1 MQTISSKI
9 PTNRPFSLST
19 QNQVLSLKREREL
32 NELSMYMPQLQ
43 DLVLTGC
50 FNLSDDKLLCTL
62 SNELPNLQELSLSMC
77 KQITDNA
84 IILISEHLTSLLKL
98 DVSGCPNITDQSL
111 IALIKGLRK
120 LKSLNLRSCRNITHK
135 GLAYICGYRPEG
147 AASADDDQMDIDSD
161 QELAIALDMEQP
173 KVDLNSALV
182 NLEELVL
189 QDCQKLND
197 DVLRYVPLGLSQ
209 LKSINLS
216 FCVGITEFGLKNLAN
231 HPSLESINLC
241 HCNNVGDVGL
251 RYLSEANLSRLISLD
266 VSFCDKVNDQALSY
280 IAQGLRELQALS
292 LNSCSITD
300 DGLVK
305 IGQNLVKLSTLNVGQ
320 CNQITD
326 KSLAVVIENCVNLQS
341 IDLYGCKM
349 ITTVSVEKLNKLPK
363 LNKINMEL
371 AAKQPSKDLAQEDEK
386 IDRMESYSENT
397 NQESDQQMS
406 DVQFANPA
414 FDPFNYSPFMQPD
427 KTVDENNNNVNSP
440 KSNHSYAQNWLKDQY
455 QLLYKQ
461 EAEIAAYA
469 LRAQQQATAN
479 RSNGLYMPFPGVL
492 NLSKLASPLL
502 FFPPAPTN
510 GPGNSQMNNQ
520 QVPLLNPYVLM
531 QSMQSLA
538 SNMYYYKY

>member
-1 MQTISSKI
+1 
-9 PTNRPFSLST
+9 
-19 QNQVLSLKREREL
+19 
-32 NELSMYMPQLQ
+32 MPQLQ

-50 FNLSDDKLLCTL
+50 FNLNDKEIL
-62 SNELPNLQELSLSMC
+62 SGLTSKLPNLRELNLSMC
-77 KQITDNA
+77 KRITDHA
-84 IILISEHLTSLLKL
+84 INHISEHLTSLIKL

-111 IALIKGLRK
+111 IALIRGLRK

-147 AASADDDQMDIDSD
+147 VANPDDDQMDIDSD

-251 RYLSEANLSRLISLD
+251 RYLSEANLSRLVSLD

-280 IAQGLRELQALS
+280 IAQGLKELQALS

-300 DGLVK
+300 HGLVK
-305 IGQNLVKLSTLNVGQ
+305 IGQNLVKLSMLNVGQ

-349 ITTVSVEKLNKLPK
+349 ITTASVEKLGKLPK
-363 LNKINMEL
+363 LSKINM
-371 AAKQPSKDLAQEDEK
+371 DLKSAEHEK
-386 IDRMESYSENT
+386 SRTEEPGKNV
-397 NQESDQQMS
+397 NRDQQIS
-406 DVQFANPA
+406 NPPQLNLPFDQFNCNL
-414 FDPFNYSPFMQPD
+414 FGQSIEM
-427 KTVDENNNNVNSP
+427 VDENNNNIMNSL
-440 KSNHSYAQNWLKDQY
+440 KSNNGYAQSWLNDPY
-455 QLLYKQ
+455 QLIYKR
-461 EAEIAAYA
+461 EAENAAA
-469 LRAQQQATAN
+469 LRAQQATAN
-479 RSNGLYMPFPGVL
+479 RDALNGLYLPFL
-492 NLSKLASPLL
+492 NLGNLASPLL
-502 FFPPAPTN
+502 FFPPPVAPPTN
-510 GPGNSQMNNQ
+510 APANSQMNNQ
-520 QVPLLNPYVLM
+520 QVQQSLLNPYMLYFK
-531 QSMQSLA
+531 QF
-538 SNMYYYKY
+538 

>member
-1 MQTISSKI
+1 MSDKEILSGLTSK
-9 PTNRPFSLST
+9 
-19 QNQVLSLKREREL
+19 
-32 NELSMYMPQLQ
+32 
-43 DLVLTGC
+43 
-50 FNLSDDKLLCTL
+50 
-62 SNELPNLQELSLSMC
+62 LPNLRELSLSMC
-77 KQITDNA
+77 KQITDHA
-84 IILISEHLTSLLKL
+84 IIHISEHLTSLIKL

-111 IALIKGLRK
+111 IALIRGLRK

-147 AASADDDQMDIDSD
+147 VANSDDDQMDIDSD

-251 RYLSEANLSRLISLD
+251 RYLSEANLSRLVSLD
-266 VSFCDKVNDQALSY
+266 VSFCDKVNDQALCY
-280 IAQGLRELQALS
+280 IAQGLKELQALS

-300 DGLVK
+300 NGLVK

-326 KSLAVVIENCVNLQS
+326 KSLAVVIENCVNLQA

-349 ITTVSVEKLNKLPK
+349 ITTASVEKLSKLPK
-363 LNKINMEL
+363 LGKINM
-371 AAKQPSKDLAQEDEK
+371 DLKSAEHEKSRTDEQSVGENL
-386 IDRMESYSENT
+386 DR
-397 NQESDQQMS
+397 QMS
-406 DVQFANPA
+406 DPRLPFDQFNSNA
-414 FDPFNYSPFMQPD
+414 FGQPID
-427 KTVDENNNNVNSP
+427 KTLDENNNLVNSLQ
-440 KSNHSYAQNWLKDQY
+440 SNLSYAQNWLNDPY
-455 QLLYKQ
+455 QFYKR
-461 EAEIAAYA
+461 EAEAFS
-469 LRAQQQATAN
+469 LRAQQNAL
-479 RSNGLYMPFPGVL
+479 NGLYMPFLSLG
-492 NLSKLASPLL
+492 NLTSPLL
-502 FFPPAPTN
+502 FFQPPPN
-510 GPGNSQMNNQ
+510 GPANSQMNNQ
-520 QVPLLNPYVLM
+520 QVQQSLLNPYTF
-531 QSMQSLA
+531 
-538 SNMYYYKY
+538 YFKY